1 LIRSEF
7 NFFVSLFSQVKN
19 CEGKVTVSIVRRC
32 ARRRHIIFA
41 QTKAG
46 RDTDLN

>member
-1 LIRSEF
+1 LIRDEF

-32 ARRRHIIFA
+32 AHRRHLRA
-41 QTKAG
+41 NKGGT
-46 RDTDLN
+46 RYS